1 MFNPLRGIKVLDFT
15 HVLAGPACSYYLGLL
30 GADIIK
36 VESVSKG
43 DSMRHRGGT
52 FIEGNSK
59 GMSTS
64 FLTQA
69 SGKRSIALD
78 INTRVKNF
86 WKTLESSDVLVENHR
101 QKLSRKLE

>member
-78 INTRVKNF
+78 INTKEGKKIF
-86 WKTLESSDVLVENHR
+86 G
-101 QKLSRKLE
+101 KL